1 MKRSEMIDI
10 ISEFLDNH
18 VTQDTGYAW
27 KYSKE
32 SSDTLLNM
40 MEEAGMLPPSIATEG
55 FLANL
60 HKRHK
65 DKHLIWEPEDG

>member
-1 MKRSEMIDI
+1 MKKSEMIELMNKTFKENYRGHTYEQVNEI
-10 ISEFLDNH
+10 ILE
-18 VTQDTGYAW
+18 
-27 KYSKE
+27 K
-32 SSDTLLNM
+32 